1 MSAGEIV
8 AITFAAASTVIL
20 LTTFYVIRKTY
31 REKMDETAKV
41 LGVGRQIAAELE
53 RDGQLQGALGLG
65 RPVAISPR
73 SLEILLDCKNRGTQ

>member
-1 MSAGEIV
+1 MSASEIV

-20 LTTFYVIRKTY
+20 LITFYVIRKTY
-31 REKMDETAKV
+31 REKMDEAAKV
-41 LGVGRQIAAELE
+41 LGVGRQMAAELE

>member
-8 AITFAAASTVIL
+8 AIIFAGSSTLIL
-20 LTTFYVIRKTY
+20 FITFYAIRKTY
-31 REKMDETAKV
+31 KEKMDQAARV
-41 LGVGRQIAAELE
+41 LGVGRQMAAELE

-73 SLEILLDCKNRGTQ
+73 SLEILLDCKSRGTQ